1 MGRMLV
7 NNRLHPAC
15 VWIVHVGIIHCRLCN
30 LIDWTCFREKL
41 LPYLHSLLQIYI
53 VPAQIFSLHTI
64 TSGIQSAWPTGKV
77 FGQVPTNMNSNR
89 QKQVSGNRLT
99 VVMKMT
105 IFTSM
110 IKHRKISSV
119 SFSKMEVNIVIF
131 ITTVNLFPDTC
142 FYLLL
147 FMEELQRVRNTE
159 KYFTYCSWIG
169 KICIFVTVYNGDG
182 VYGFFT
188 VPSDTPLDIEIQP
201 QYKSAHSTIQLCKQT
216 FGGYSLLL
224 LQNVYAY
231 FYVMHESKY
240 KEPIHNTNGNRKSKS
255 NHST

>member
-77 FGQVPTNMNSNR
+77 FGQAPANMNSNR

-105 IFTSM
+105 IFTS
-110 IKHRKISSV
+110 
-119 SFSKMEVNIVIF
+119 IF
-131 ITTVNLFPDTC
+131 EKLTELIFLC
-142 FYLLL
+142 LI
-147 FMEELQRVRNTE
+147 MEELQRVRNTE

-255 NHST
+255 DHST